1 VTAGTAA
8 RSGVTTA
15 GVPVVD
21 GIPFARAGREE
32 LAAEVAGLLAHGQT
46 DRARV
51 LLLAD
56 ADDWWTEPPPP
67 AEQLARVPAAGTLR
81 EAMALLGMGRVADYF
96 THRWS
101 DPTHLAGLALLQQH
115 WPGGRPVVDVACGIG
130 AQLRELARRGE
141 TDLLGVDVVW
151 SKLWL
156 ARRFV
161 CPSARYV
168 CADVTA
174 LPGAGTGPDAG
185 PRAGALPTTVGSAP
199 GSPAY
204 VLCHDAFY
212 FIRDKPAAAAALH
225 ALAGP
230 GGTVV
235 VGHAHVSD
243 PHGEP
248 ASPEEYAA
256 VLGAGLLYDDEE
268 LTRSLLEGRA
278 PRPAPAGDLSGSEAI
293 GLVAGDP
300 RGPAPV
306 DLGEPLGPLRP
317 NPLYADGAL
326 RWPSERYAAEYGPR
340 SGYLPARWPDPL
352 PPDAARRRLLVDLP
366 EQW

>member
-1 VTAGTAA
+1 MRNELDA
-8 RSGVTTA
+8 
-15 GVPVVD
+15 PVID

-32 LAAEVAGLLAHGQT
+32 LAAEVAGLLTHGET

-67 AEQLARVPAAGTLR
+67 AEQLARVPAATTLR
-81 EAMALLGMGRVADYF
+81 EAMQLLGMGRVADYF

-115 WPGGRPVVDVACGIG
+115 WPGDRPVVDVACGTG
-130 AQLRELARRGE
+130 AQLRELSRRGVR
-141 TDLLGVDVVW
+141 DLLGLDVVW
-151 SKLWL
+151 AKLWL

-161 CPSARYV
+161 CPAARFV
-168 CADVTA
+168 CADLTA
-174 LPGAGTGPDAG
+174 LPDLQVA
-185 PRAGALPTTVGSAP
+185 R
-199 GSPAY
+199 PAY
-204 VLCHDAFY
+204 VTCHDAFY
-212 FIRDKPAAAAALH
+212 FLRDKPAAAAALR

-235 VGHAHVSD
+235 VGHAHVAD

-248 ASPEEYAA
+248 STPEEYAA
-256 VLGAGLLYDDEE
+256 VLDARVLYDDEE
-268 LTRSLLEGRA
+268 LTRALLEGRA
-278 PRPAPAGDLSGSEAI
+278 PRPAPAAELTGSEAI
-293 GLVAGDP
+293 GLVAGDL

-317 NPLYADGAL
+317 NPLYVDGQL

-340 SGYLPARWPDPL
+340 SGHLPDRWPDPL
-352 PPDAARRRLLVDLP
+352 PADAARRRLLVDLP
-366 EQW
+366 EHW